1 MTVKRQSEKKLCHCD
16 FFASSYEHCE
26 HRKRPRLAGARFMIE
41 TLIRFGS
48 LADIGGLHNQP
59 LLCAQIARQGS
70 LYDVLL
76 WRHASIC
83 GSNTRLEFWSPPW
96 ASSDRTWVG

>member
-1 MTVKRQSEKKLCHCD
+1 MRTVGDHKS
-16 FFASSYEHCE
+16 
-26 HRKRPRLAGARFMIE
+26 
-41 TLIRFGS
+41 
-48 LADIGGLHNQP
+48 
-59 LLCAQIARQGS
+59 QGS

-83 GSNTRLEFWSPPW
+83 ESNTRLEFWSLPW

>member
-1 MTVKRQSEKKLCHCD
+1 MFFAMTGKTQSEKKLCHCD

-48 LADIGGLHNQP
+48 LADIKGLHNQP
-59 LLCAQIARQGS
+59 LLCAQIARFT
-70 LYDVLL
+70 
-76 WRHASIC
+76 
-83 GSNTRLEFWSPPW
+83 TRLLCPLSSISGHRSRYRIKRLLKQNLKCEPW
-96 ASSDRTWVG
+96 